1 VRRRVA
7 FHHSEPRDRDA
18 VILRGRMAERGLQP
32 RAHIRLTRIDG
43 RGAVAMDRE
52 KTSKPLRET
61 PLICFIA
68 ISYAFAARITGLRIR
83 V

>member
-1 VRRRVA
+1 
-7 FHHSEPRDRDA
+7 
-18 VILRGRMAERGLQP
+18 
-32 RAHIRLTRIDG
+32 
-43 RGAVAMDRE
+43 MDRE